1 MMKERRRRG
10 KKQEQ
15 LEEKTRKRLWK
26 ELWDEDEI
34 ERATKKTPTNLW
46 LCNFFFFLVSRR
58 VGRSALRVCVRRCLE
73 PNSISF
79 SPLQPWSVAPLCHP
93 YNCTFHTHTRHKQ
106 SGDVPELPDTTLG
119 DTQVPD
125 AGLVC
130 APTPHMAH
138 SHTCRDLLCSA
149 QTSTT
154 TTATRTRSTTTRPTV
169 RARPRSPTTTRRPH
183 HTAPPLR
190 PPRTPQQQGQQ
201 RRACPGSC

>member
-10 KKQEQ
+10 ENKSNWK
-15 LEEKTRKRLWK
+15 KRLEKGCGKSYGMRMKLK
-26 ELWDEDEI
+26 EPQ
-34 ERATKKTPTNLW
+34 KKTPTNLW
-46 LCNFFFFLVSRR
+46 LCTFLVSRR

-79 SPLQPWSVAPLCHP
+79 SPLQPWSVDLPCHP
-93 YNCTFHTHTRHKQ
+93 YNCTFHSRTPHKQ

-119 DTQVPD
+119 DTQIPD

-130 APTPHMAH
+130 TPIPHM
-138 SHTCRDLLCSA
+138 HTHTYCDLLCSA

-169 RARPRSPTTTRRPH
+169 RARPRSPTTTQRPH